1 MSKIEQI
8 KSYEGQNLDS
18 IFFRPMLTGEN
29 AEQLG
34 IKVMYNTPVP
44 TTLHFWKRN
53 GDILRKYTSS
63 GWSGGEPAT
72 KLQKTIHMN
81 KVKAEMAYSAED
93 YFSTVFEMIAS
104 RSDVNFEDLSGT
116 ELEEAETRLFRA
128 SIAESIRATMWYG
141 NTERS
146 SGSLATFDGFLKR
159 FMESEGSK
167 DPLAGENA
175 MVRLAYV
182 PNHKEG
188 WAEALLKQLWDKST
202 DTLRAQRSEGQLA
215 FFVSTDVYNAYEEE
229 LDSAAIEAAYLAKQS
244 GREGLY
250 YRGIPVVDLRLSGY
264 KDEVVGDMPLS
275 FAFLTDR
282 RNLALAV
289 NTNDF
294 PGTEVRMWYNPDVME
309 NRQRAIFMAGCDFL
323 FPELVT
329 VAFGIDA
336 TDFNFENDGDTVLLS
351 AGVSGVGDEECN
363 WIEGFYITIH
373 NASGDVV
380 EDKTLVDAE
389 SGRIEFEY
397 SEEPISTCKLV
408 VKSHNGGEFEVIN
421 VK

>member
-8 KSYEGQNLDS
+8 KSYEGQNLDT
-18 IFFRPMLTGEN
+18 IFFRPMLTGDN
-29 AEQLG
+29 AQDLG

-72 KLQKTIHMN
+72 KLQKTIHLN

-93 YFSTVFEMIAS
+93 YFSTVFELIAA

-128 SIAESIRATMWYG
+128 SIAESIRSTMWYG
-141 NTERS
+141 NSDRS
-146 SGSLATFDGFLKR
+146 SGTLATFDGFLKR
-159 FMESEGSK
+159 FMEDDGTA
-167 DPLAGENA
+167 DGENE
-175 MVRLAYV
+175 MVRLGYI

-188 WAEALLKQLWDKST
+188 WAEELLKQLWDNST
-202 DTLRAQRSEGQLA
+202 DQLRALRSEGQLA

-229 LDSAAIEAAYLAKQS
+229 LDNVAIEAAYLAKQS
-244 GREGLY
+244 GRECLY

-264 KDEVVGDMPLS
+264 AADVEGDMPTS

-329 VAFGIDA
+329 VAFGLNLGNIVAKSEDGVYVVTADVAGYQEGKCWAENFYINLYDQKGDMCIDMDSMGEENG
-336 TDFNFENDGDTVLLS
+336 TICFEN
-351 AGVSGVGDEECN
+351 SGV
-363 WIEGFYITIH
+363 
-373 NASGDVV
+373 DVSV
-380 EDKTLVDAE
+380 YDIVAQSK
-389 SGRIEFEY
+389 F
-397 SEEPISTCKLV
+397 
-408 VKSHNGGEFEVIN
+408 GGKFVI
-421 VK
+421 KALK

>member
-1 MSKIEQI
+1 MSRIEQI
-8 KSYEGQNLDS
+8 KSYEGQNLDT
-18 IFFRPMLTGEN
+18 IFFRPMLTGDN
-29 AEQLG
+29 AQDLG

-72 KLQKTIHMN
+72 KLQKTIN
-81 KVKAEMAYSAED
+81 LSKVKAEMAYSAED

-116 ELEEAETRLFRA
+116 ELEEAETKLFRA
-128 SIAESIRATMWYG
+128 SIAESIRSTMWYG
-141 NTERS
+141 NTDRS
-146 SGSLATFDGFLKR
+146 SDVLATFDGFLKR
-159 FMESEGSK
+159 FMENDGMYEE
-167 DPLAGENA
+167 ENS
-175 MVRLAYV
+175 MVRLGYILD
-182 PNHKEG
+182 HKEG
-188 WAEALLKQLWDKST
+188 WAERVLKQLWDNST
-202 DTLRAQRSEGQLA
+202 DQLRALRSEGQLA

-229 LDSAAIEAAYLAKQS
+229 LDNVAIEAAYLAKQN
-244 GREGLY
+244 GRECLY

-264 KDEVVGDMPLS
+264 IEDVKVDMPTS

-294 PGTEVRMWYNPDVME
+294 PGTEVRMWYNPDLME

-323 FPELVT
+323 FPELVS
-329 VAFGIDA
+329 VALGVNITTPVIEKEGTNYSISAKTIGWEEGACWEDSFYVNIYDTNNELRMDMTQMDMDGNDIYTASD
-336 TDFNFENDGDTVLLS
+336 DFE
-351 AGVSGVGDEECN
+351 VSRCD
-363 WIEGFYITIH
+363 I
-373 NASGDVV
+373 
-380 EDKTLVDAE
+380 L
-389 SGRIEFEY
+389 
-397 SEEPISTCKLV
+397 
-408 VKSHNGGEFEVIN
+408 VKSLFGADFVIKD

>member
-1 MSKIEQI
+1 MSKIEKI
-8 KSYEGQNLDS
+8 KSYEGQNLDT
-18 IFFRPMLTGEN
+18 IFFRPMLTGES
-29 AEQLG
+29 AEALG

-53 GDILRKYTSS
+53 GDILRKYTSN
-63 GWSGGEPAT
+63 GWNGGEPAT
-72 KLQKTIHMN
+72 KLQKTIQMN

-116 ELEEAETRLFRA
+116 ELEEAETKLFRA

-141 NTERS
+141 NTSRS
-146 SGSLATFDGFLKR
+146 SGVLSTFDGFIKR
-159 FMESEGSK
+159 FMEADKQE
-167 DPLAGENA
+167 DPVLGENV
-175 MVRLAYV
+175 MVRLAYI
-182 PNHKEG
+182 PNNKEG
-188 WAEALLKQLWDKST
+188 WAEALLKQMWDNST
-202 DTLRAQRSEGQLA
+202 DILRSQRSEGQLA

-229 LDSAAIEAAYLAKQS
+229 LDNVAIEAAYLAKQS

-250 YRGIPVVDLRLSGY
+250 YRGIPVIDLRLNAYTLEGC
-264 KDEVVGDMPLS
+264 EDMPKS

-323 FPELVT
+323 FPELIT
-329 VAFGIDA
+329 AAFGVEITDINIEKSDESFMMRASVAGLDNNLLWAKEFTVRTYNVTGAVIGEDYDVEVNNNEIYLEVSDGEIAHIDIIA
-336 TDFNFENDGDTVLLS
+336 HS
-351 AGVSGVGDEECN
+351 R
-363 WIEGFYITIH
+363 Y
-373 NASGDVV
+373 
-380 EDKTLVDAE
+380 
-389 SGRIEFEY
+389 
-397 SEEPISTCKLV
+397 
-408 VKSHNGGEFEVIN
+408 GGEFAIKN
-421 VK
+421 LK

>member
-8 KSYEGQNLDS
+8 KSYEGQNLDT
-18 IFFRPMLTGEN
+18 IFFRPMLTGAN
-29 AEQLG
+29 AEELG

-72 KLQKTIHMN
+72 KLQKTIN
-81 KVKAEMAYSAED
+81 LSKVKAEMAYSAED
-93 YFSTVFEMIAS
+93 YFSTVFELIAA

-116 ELEEAETRLFRA
+116 ELEEAETNLFRA
-128 SIAESIRATMWYG
+128 SIAESIRSTMWYG
-141 NTERS
+141 NTLRS
-146 SGSLATFDGFLKR
+146 SGVLGTFDGFLKR
-159 FMESEGSK
+159 FMDDDCTENPVS
-167 DPLAGENA
+167 GENA
-175 MVRLAYV
+175 MVRLGYI

-188 WAEALLKQLWDKST
+188 WAEALLKQLWDNST
-202 DTLRAQRSEGQLA
+202 DQLRALRSEGQLA

-229 LDSAAIEAAYLAKQS
+229 LDGVAIEAAYLAKQS
-244 GREGLY
+244 GREALY
-250 YRGIPVVDLRLSGY
+250 YRGIPVIDLRLSGY
-264 KDEVVGDMPLS
+264 ASKVAGDMPTS

-289 NTNDF
+289 NTSDF

-329 VAFGIDA
+329 VAFGVGLVGLESQIS
-336 TDFNFENDGDTVLLS
+336 ENQFSMIAGVEGAGEQLCWVESFYLNLINPSGEVVVEKEPMAVSAGSISYDGDQQ
-351 AGVSGVGDEECN
+351 
-363 WIEGFYITIH
+363 
-373 NASGDVV
+373 
-380 EDKTLVDAE
+380 VDHYEIVA
-389 SGRIEFEY
+389 
-397 SEEPISTCKLV
+397 
-408 VKSHNGGEFEVIN
+408 KSHFGGEFVI
-421 VK
+421 KGLK

>member
-8 KSYEGQNLDS
+8 KSYEGQSLDT

-116 ELEEAETRLFRA
+116 ELEEAETNLFRA

-141 NTERS
+141 NTDRGT
-146 SGSLATFDGFLKR
+146 GSLSTFDGFIKR
-159 FMESEGSK
+159 FMEDDGTE
-167 DPLAGENA
+167 DPTTSENA

-182 PNHKEG
+182 PNSKEC
-188 WAEALLKQLWDKST
+188 WAESLLKQLWDSST

-229 LDSAAIEAAYLAKQS
+229 LDSVAIEAAYLAKQS

-250 YRGIPVVDLRLSGY
+250 YRGIPVIDLRLSSY
-264 KDEVVGDMPLS
+264 NNEEFGDMPSS

-329 VAFGIDA
+329 VAFGLDVTNINAEVNNEDFVLTAHLNGYEEELSWVSEVLVNLYDTAGDLVCDREYMEIDS
-336 TDFNFENDGDTVLLS
+336 NDLL
-351 AGVSGVGDEECN
+351 
-363 WIEGFYITIH
+363 
-373 NASGDVV
+373 
-380 EDKTLVDAE
+380 
-389 SGRIEFEY
+389 FEY
-397 SEEPISTCKLV
+397 TEAEVARYDLILRSRY
-408 VKSHNGGEFEVIN
+408 GGEFVIKN
-421 VK
+421 LK

>member
-1 MSKIEQI
+1 MSRIEQI
-8 KSYEGQNLDS
+8 KSYEGQNLDT
-18 IFFRPMLTGEN
+18 IFFRPMLTGDS
-29 AEQLG
+29 AQDLG

-72 KLQKTIHMN
+72 KLQKTIN
-81 KVKAEMAYSAED
+81 LSKVKAEMAYSAED

-116 ELEEAETRLFRA
+116 ELEEAETKLFRA
-128 SIAESIRATMWYG
+128 SIAESIRSTMWYG
-141 NTERS
+141 NTDRDS
-146 SGSLATFDGFLKR
+146 DVLATFDGFLKR
-159 FMESEGSK
+159 FMENDGMYEE
-167 DPLAGENA
+167 ENA
-175 MVRLAYV
+175 MVRLGYILD
-182 PNHKEG
+182 HKEG
-188 WAEALLKQLWDKST
+188 WAESVLKQLWDNST
-202 DTLRAQRSEGQLA
+202 DQLRALRSEGQLA

-229 LDSAAIEAAYLAKQS
+229 LDNVAIEAAYLAKQN
-244 GREGLY
+244 GRECLY

-264 KDEVVGDMPLS
+264 IDDVKSDMPAS

-294 PGTEVRMWYNPDVME
+294 PGTEVRMWYNPDLME

-323 FPELVT
+323 FPELVS
-329 VAFGIDA
+329 VALGVNITTPVIEKDGTNYSISAKIIGWEEGSCWEDSFYVNIYDNNKELRMDMTQMEMDGNDIYVESS
-336 TDFNFENDGDTVLLS
+336 DFE
-351 AGVSGVGDEECN
+351 VSRCD
-363 WIEGFYITIH
+363 I
-373 NASGDVV
+373 
-380 EDKTLVDAE
+380 L
-389 SGRIEFEY
+389 
-397 SEEPISTCKLV
+397 
-408 VKSHNGGEFEVIN
+408 VKSLFGADFVIKD

>member
-1 MSKIEQI
+1 MSTIEQI
-8 KSYEGQNLDS
+8 KSYEGQNLDT

-72 KLQKTIHMN
+72 KLQKTIQMH

-116 ELEEAETRLFRA
+116 ELEEAETNLFRA
-128 SIAESIRATMWYG
+128 SIAESIRATMWLG
-141 NTERS
+141 NTERDTEA
-146 SGSLATFDGFLKR
+146 LATFDGFIKR
-159 FMESEGSK
+159 FMEHDENE
-167 DPLAGENA
+167 DPTTGENA
-175 MVRLAYV
+175 MVRLAYI
-182 PNHKEG
+182 PNSKEG
-188 WAEALLKQLWDKST
+188 WAEALLKQLWDSST

-229 LDSAAIEAAYLAKQS
+229 LDGVAIEAAYLAKQN

-250 YRGIPVVDLRLSGY
+250 YRGIPVIDLRLNNY
-264 KDEVVGDMPLS
+264 ATDEVYDMPKS

-289 NTNDF
+289 NTNDY

-329 VAFGIDA
+329 VAFGLNITKIQTEVNEDEWVVNTYIPGLSDGTLWVTDVQVNLYDA
-336 TDFNFENDGDTVLLS
+336 
-351 AGVSGVGDEECN
+351 SGELIAEKMVMDYDED
-363 WIEGFYITIH
+363 
-373 NASGDVV
+373 NAYYSHDSGDVASY
-380 EDKTLVDAE
+380 DIILR
-389 SGRIEFEY
+389 SY
-397 SEEPISTCKLV
+397 Y
-408 VKSHNGGEFEVIN
+408 GGEFVIKN
-421 VK
+421 LK